1 MLCSH
6 RSMGCCI
13 WFLLSAQLSCLP
25 SGPSLNWSQRGSGL
39 DFGRHSNLLVTYLTH
54 KQTLALGMS
63 VLGSTKTM
71 ALWQYMKIKAVA
83 FDVSCEAL
91 ELAWFIVIM

>member
-1 MLCSH
+1 MA
-6 RSMGCCI
+6 CCI

-25 SGPSLNWSQRGSGL
+25 SGSSLNWSQRGSGL

-54 KQTLALGMS
+54 KQTLDLGIF
-63 VLGSTKTM
+63 VLGSTK
-71 ALWQYMKIKAVA
+71 AKSLYMKIKAVA